1 MASPYGPPFGTPG
14 FASASHGTPVT
25 GPGRSFDD
33 FQGREFR
40 DEHASQGASAGGY
53 GRDRHEHNN
62 GYDPQNRDVRQRQTA
77 PAPDFAP
84 LLFGASPRV
93 APYQAREYGGETETR
108 YNTGGG
114 MSYDRHARA
123 SSIQTPGGS
132 RGRGFFGANGNNENT
147 APNTGGGKRIF
158 GGGVQRTPNDLNRSD
173 SLRGDRSPRL
183 SGSRPNERINEL
195 LSPGG
200 GHLGTPWGTNRSGAG
215 GVDDGLNDD
224 ELNGDEN
231 EGGKKDDYGR
241 WVTVYGFDSHRTFNS
256 VLLEFQKDGDI
267 EKHVLPPRR
276 DEPDSSNN
284 SGMANYV
291 HVRFATAQAAKR
303 ALRLNGRQVGSMMVG
318 VKTLDAKFRK
328 DVLTG
333 GSRDEHDTLTPS
345 RNPATRVHR
354 PSAGGV
360 NPQSRAH
367 AWRPDSNTQVK
378 TQPRRVFWEKVTE
391 FIFGC

>member
-1 MASPYGPPFGTPG
+1 
-14 FASASHGTPVT
+14 
-25 GPGRSFDD
+25 
-33 FQGREFR
+33 
-40 DEHASQGASAGGY
+40 
-53 GRDRHEHNN
+53 
-62 GYDPQNRDVRQRQTA
+62 
-77 PAPDFAP
+77 
-84 LLFGASPRV
+84 
-93 APYQAREYGGETETR
+93 
-108 YNTGGG
+108 
-114 MSYDRHARA
+114 
-123 SSIQTPGGS
+123 
-132 RGRGFFGANGNNENT
+132 
-147 APNTGGGKRIF
+147 
-158 GGGVQRTPNDLNRSD
+158 
-173 SLRGDRSPRL
+173 
-183 SGSRPNERINEL
+183 
-195 LSPGG
+195 
-200 GHLGTPWGTNRSGAG
+200 
-215 GVDDGLNDD
+215 LNDD

-303 ALRLNGRQVGSMMVG
+303 ALRLNGRQVGGMMVG

-378 TQPRRVFWEKVTE
+378 TQPRRAFWEKVTE